1 MVPPGDFPQLADRCS
16 SKPRYYG
23 ANPDGKSGFI
33 TRFGGSLSPWST
45 IKTAFAF
52 YVKAGGRTVD
62 QTIRTLKEYLVATSA
77 QADVVYG
84 AVLEDPGLTALFA
97 DELKEVTE

>member
-1 MVPPGDFPQLADRCS
+1 LER
-16 SKPRYYG
+16 
-23 ANPDGKSGFI
+23 
-33 TRFGGSLSPWST
+33 LT

-52 YVKAGGRTVD
+52 YVKAGGLTVG
-62 QTIRTLKEYLVATSA
+62 QTIRTLKEYLDATSA

-84 AVLEDPGLTALFA
+84 AVLEDLGLTALFA